1 MILHE
6 FSYSMKKLLSKL
18 FRYLFSQTRDKIF
31 FLSSVT
37 NLFTNKWEKR
47 SFNSIQPVC
56 FFPISFRN
64 SHILSIEIHIHI
76 KFFPSKRWPPNR
88 PGELKSKCGE
98 PLASREV

>member
-1 MILHE
+1 MG
-6 FSYSMKKLLSKL
+6 KKII
-18 FRYLFSQTRDKIF
+18 Q
-31 FLSSVT
+31 
-37 NLFTNKWEKR
+37 
-47 SFNSIQPVC
+47 FNPTSL